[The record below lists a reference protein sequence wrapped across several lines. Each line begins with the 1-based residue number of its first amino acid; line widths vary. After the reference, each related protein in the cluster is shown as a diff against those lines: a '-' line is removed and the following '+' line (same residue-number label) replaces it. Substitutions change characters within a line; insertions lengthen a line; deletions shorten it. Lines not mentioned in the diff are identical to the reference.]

1 MLHTTPDDPPPDD
14 LVEKVNKKLDEE
26 WERRNGG

>member
-1 MLHTTPDDPPPDD
+1 MRNQPDGDPPPDD
-14 LVEKVNKKLDEE
+14 LVEKSKRHLDEE